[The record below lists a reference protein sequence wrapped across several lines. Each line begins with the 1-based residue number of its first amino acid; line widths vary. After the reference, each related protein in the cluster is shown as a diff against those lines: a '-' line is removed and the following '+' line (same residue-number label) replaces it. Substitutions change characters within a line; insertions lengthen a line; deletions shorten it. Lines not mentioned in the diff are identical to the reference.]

1 MSFYWSDQIKR
12 PFLVKPPP
20 QSPEEIPADFS
31 VKNNWSFAFDN
42 QKLAATSITEVRPA
56 EVKLALEFHPILA
69 CLGGGAEAPR
79 LGRSAKTTV
88 LKLNCRFASRT
99 LKAPI
104 LGNSSQITRPNG
116 DGEPLR
122 VQNRSFY
129 HPIFPQTLILILNV
143 LF

>member
-42 QKLAATSITEVRPA
+42 QKLAATSITEMRPA

-69 CLGGGAEAPR
+69 CLGGG
-79 LGRSAKTTV
+79 GRGTRTRQVCKNNRFKI
-88 LKLNCRFASRT
+88 KLSFRFSD
-99 LKAPI
+99 P
-104 LGNSSQITRPNG
+104 
-116 DGEPLR
+116 
-122 VQNRSFY
+122 
-129 HPIFPQTLILILNV
+129 
-143 LF
+143 